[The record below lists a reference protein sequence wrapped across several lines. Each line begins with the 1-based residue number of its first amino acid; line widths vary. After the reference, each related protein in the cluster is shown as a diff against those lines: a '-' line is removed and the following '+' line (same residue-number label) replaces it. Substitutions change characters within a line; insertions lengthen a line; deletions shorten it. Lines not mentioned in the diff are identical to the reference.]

1 MNLSGPE
8 DVSYFKQSRDIDEN
22 EIINK
27 QTDEDEEFEDVYYAS
42 NTFKEKLSSNGN
54 FKVN

>member
-8 DVSYFKQSRDIDEN
+8 DVSYFKQSRSIDEN

-42 NTFKEKLSSNGN
+42 NTFKEKLPSNGN